1 VRVALTSGV
10 VALLLLGAAAPASPP
25 DYPVTFITVDEL
37 KAVIDRGGPAI
48 VVDVRTRPE
57 YDERHITGARSIPL
71 RSLPERARELPRNQ
85 LVVFY

>member
-1 VRVALTSGV
+1 
-10 VALLLLGAAAPASPP
+10 LLLGAAAPASPP